1 MHSSGGHGRL
11 NLGFLVLILLLKE
24 IEMAK
29 SLFHQVSSGDLLHF
43 DEVLRVCLLEECED
57 ALDVSLRARPRGDL
71 LLYAYLRL
79 PHELG
84 RKFGLVTALL
94 LDEAIEKRVKD

>member
-1 MHSSGGHGRL
+1 MHSSGGDGRL
-11 NLGFLVLILLLKE
+11 NLGLLVLILLLKE
-24 IEMAK
+24 IEVAK
-29 SLFHQVSSGDLLHF
+29 SLLHQVSSGDLLHF

-94 LDEAIEKRVKD
+94 LDEAIQKKS